1 MALLEAVVPRHL
13 QIILEI
19 NRRFLDRV
27 SLSMAGRHR
36 APEAD
41 VDHRGIGPRQVRM
54 AHLAMAGSHA
64 INGVSRIH
72 TEAIKT
78 SLAPDYFDFGRN
90 GSTT

>member
-1 MALLEAVVPRHL
+1 
-13 QIILEI
+13 
-19 NRRFLDRV
+19 
-27 SLSMAGRHR
+27 
-36 APEAD
+36 
-41 VDHRGIGPRQVRM
+41 M

-72 TEAIKT
+72 TEAIEK